1 MKKVFCIV
9 ISFIMLTTLVACGG
23 GNQTQPQTQSQTAEP
38 AEKGQTGNSSVKLPP
53 AMTIVTSAS
62 TGTWLPVGTGVGEM
76 LNKYTNTKVT
86 PQTTTGSVEN
96 IRLLSQGDAEL
107 GIAIITDLTV
117 DAKNGTGP
125 FEGEKIDNVS
135 VIAGAFPSAVQ
146 ILVRA
151 DSGIKTVKDLA
162 GKIVNTG
169 PAGTYG
175 SVILK
180 WLFESYGM
188 DSSAY
193 KEINQ
198 GWTDSYEALGDGDI
212 DCVFAVGAYPNS
224 GMTSLATTTP
234 INFIPLSDEDIAMLM
249 TKDPTFYKTSL
260 PAGTYPGQDEEV
272 ITIANP
278 AGFIVQKDMDDDVV
292 YTITKLLYE
301 HISEFESYSPLIKFI
316 KPETALSG
324 VPLDSVHPGAMR
336 YYEETNNPGL
346 K

>member
-9 ISFIMLTTLVACGG
+9 ISIIMLSALVACGG
-23 GNQTQPQTQSQTAEP
+23 GNQTQPQTSEP
-38 AEKGQTGNSSVKLPP
+38 EENGQTSTSSVKLPP

-62 TGTWLPVGTGVGEM
+62 TGTWLPVGTGLGEM
-76 LNKYTNTKVT
+76 LGKYTNSKVT

-96 IRLLSQGDAEL
+96 IRLLSSGDAEL
-107 GIAIITDLTV
+107 GITV
-117 DAKNGTGP
+117 INELVVNAKNGTGS

-135 VIAGAFPSAVQ
+135 VLAGAFPSAVQ

-151 DSGIKTVKDLA
+151 DSDIKTVKDLA
-162 GKIVNTG
+162 GKTVSTG
-169 PAGTYG
+169 PAGQLG
-175 SVILK
+175 STILK

-193 KEINQ
+193 KETNQ
-198 GWTDSYEALGDGDI
+198 GWGDTYEALGDGDI
-212 DCVFAVGAYPNS
+212 DCAFATGAYPNS

-234 INFIPLSDEDIAMLM
+234 IRFIPLSDEDIDMLM

-260 PAGTYPGQDEEV
+260 PAGIYPGQDEEIV
-272 ITIANP
+272 TMASP
-278 AGFIVQKDMDDDVV
+278 AGFIVPKDMDDDVV
-292 YTITKLLYE
+292 YTITKSLFE
-301 HISEFESYSPLIKFI
+301 HISEFDSYSPLIKFI
-316 KPETALSG
+316 KAETALSG
-324 VPLDSVHPGAMR
+324 VPLESVHPGAMR